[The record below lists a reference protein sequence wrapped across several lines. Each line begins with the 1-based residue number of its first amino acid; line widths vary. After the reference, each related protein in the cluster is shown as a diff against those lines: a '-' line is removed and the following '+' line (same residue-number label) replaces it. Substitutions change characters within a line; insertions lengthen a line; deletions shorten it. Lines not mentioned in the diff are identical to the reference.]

1 MKEKHAH
8 THTHTH
14 THTEREAE
22 KNKGDRSYSE
32 RVRGKWFCCAFKL
45 GLLQLICKASL
56 ILKSNSELALSIISK
71 QRIIWVKACYGGL

>member
-1 MKEKHAH
+1 MKIN
-8 THTHTH
+8 
-14 THTEREAE
+14 ERETQKQQQKQRQKRA
-22 KNKGDRSYSE
+22 KGDRSYSE